1 MVPGQNLWLET
12 KTGPIF
18 THVWDLNTQQTP
30 LSSLDF
36 LSGVLVAREAS
47 VLDKEET
54 REEHRGVPALH
65 VRSESPAI
73 LTEDRPHP
81 LTPPPVLGVNEPK

>member
-1 MVPGQNLWLET
+1 MPGTYIHSKLLSLLW
-12 KTGPIF
+12 IF
-18 THVWDLNTQQTP
+18 C
-30 LSSLDF
+30 

-54 REEHRGVPALH
+54 TEEHQGVPALH

-81 LTPPPVLGVNEPK
+81 PRPPSLMSMS